1 MLPLS
6 TASMIE
12 KNQISATGVWLMLLD
27 ITYNNEA
34 VRLVNNTENIQF
46 KGNTYI
52 AFPFHL
58 ADVNKNQTDLPN
70 VKLSVSNV
78 TRTIQRM
85 AETNKGFTGADVI
98 IRVVNTSIP
107 DVCELEEHFVITGA
121 QANAEWMEFTLG
133 TDFSFNRRFPLIR
146 VMKDFCPF
154 KFKGI
159 QCGYKG
165 DASECNKTLARCREL
180 GNSTRFGGEPTIP
193 QGGLYAS
200 NK

>member
-27 ITYNNEA
+27 ITHNNET

-85 AETNKGFTGADVI
+85 AEINKGFTGADVI
-98 IRVVNTSIP
+98 IQIHQYQMCAS
-107 DVCELEEHFVITGA
+107 
-121 QANAEWMEFTLG
+121 WKSTL
-133 TDFSFNRRFPLIR
+133 
-146 VMKDFCPF
+146 
-154 KFKGI
+154 
-159 QCGYKG
+159 
-165 DASECNKTLARCREL
+165 
-180 GNSTRFGGEPTIP
+180 
-193 QGGLYAS
+193 
-200 NK
+200 